1 MKNIKKL
8 SAVFAALFLMA
19 GVFAEPKSTGLTD
32 SDVKNWA
39 KNLGAIQKEFDK
51 LNLND
56 ESIVTASKKDY
67 AKAESVLQKYGIS
80 APNSVEKYAM
90 INQCSALLMGEDEMG
105 GADAQSMAMM
115 KSMGIDPFAQL
126 RANINS
132 KDYKVVQANKKAVIS
147 AAKGYADSIPTDSG
161 TDYGVPDPYAESVA
175 MNKKMAQPKID
186 DMNKAAVPIK
196 QVYEYL
202 TTGKKAGAGKL
213 LYPTEDKQNAS
224 KYKKQKIDAKQLP
237 IEINGYESNRFEQ
250 TGGIS
255 EEEFVDELTASI
267 DLKKNIATFTL
278 KWAEAEFNKDFDGT
292 SFTTSPIKA
301 TQFSKTVKTAIKS
314 AELYIWEKN
323 AWGGI
328 SKEFVLATKEGAVIH
343 LWNMISNDGNAY
355 SSRVQF
361 GDIKAPEDTNWYEDN
376 GN

>member
-1 MKNIKKL
+1 M
-8 SAVFAALFLMA
+8 
-19 GVFAEPKSTGLTD
+19 
-32 SDVKNWA
+32 
-39 KNLGAIQKEFDK
+39 
-51 LNLND
+51 
-56 ESIVTASKKDY
+56 
-67 AKAESVLQKYGIS
+67 
-80 APNSVEKYAM
+80 
-90 INQCSALLMGEDEMG
+90 
-105 GADAQSMAMM
+105 
-115 KSMGIDPFAQL
+115 
-126 RANINS
+126 
-132 KDYKVVQANKKAVIS
+132 
-147 AAKGYADSIPTDSG
+147 
-161 TDYGVPDPYAESVA
+161 
-175 MNKKMAQPKID
+175 
-186 DMNKAAVPIK
+186 
-196 QVYEYL
+196 
-202 TTGKKAGAGKL
+202 
-213 LYPTEDKQNAS
+213 
-224 KYKKQKIDAKQLP
+224 P

-292 SFTTSPIKA
+292 SFTTSPIKT